1 MTTDNLSLPS
11 VLSPFLIGLEK
22 MTEKESAHP
31 TSQQLHD
38 LTSTTANG
46 ELVGPLSP
54 QVTSS
59 PSSSPQDCPPL
70 PMGTSIQP
78 PAHANTLPPIQDLKL
93 SDKVR
98 RHVGWDVNEWQL
110 LLLDW
115 KFFRDWWVN
124 EE

>member
-1 MTTDNLSLPS
+1 MT
-11 VLSPFLIGLEK
+11 GLEK

-38 LTSTTANG
+38 LTSTANNG

-59 PSSSPQDCPPL
+59 PSSSSQDCPPL

-78 PAHANTLPPIQDLKL
+78 PAHPNTLAAIHDLKL

-98 RHVGWDVNEWQL
+98 RHLVQCH
-110 LLLDW
+110 
-115 KFFRDWWVN
+115 WVALGTDGFEDCKELES